1 LAEGSAAEESGMTF
15 EALGQ
20 LNWLAVI
27 VGAVIYFAIGA
38 VWFTPMLFGR
48 PWQRA
53 IGWDESQRPPDM
65 SPAIYA
71 VPAAFYLVTAIA
83 TGMLAVATGSDSFV
97 EGIVLGIVV
106 GVGYALTVNAS
117 DAIFD
122 PHKPQPAVWFAIT
135 GAYHLLGIIIVAVLV
150 SVWR

>member
-1 LAEGSAAEESGMTF
+1 MSFDT
-15 EALGQ
+15 LGQ

-38 VWFTPMLFGR
+38 VWFTPMMFGR

-65 SPAIYA
+65 NPAVYA
-71 VPAAFYLVTAIA
+71 IPAAFYLVSAIA
-83 TGMLAVATGSDSFV
+83 TGMLAAATGSDSV
-97 EGIVLGIVV
+97 GEGVVLGLVV

-122 PHKPQPAVWFAIT
+122 PHKPQPSVWFAIT
-135 GAYHLLGIIIVAVLV
+135 GAYHLVGIIIVAVLV
-150 SVWR
+150 SVWP